1 MFGNKQFAEELVNR
15 LKELRLKRD
24 WTIKYT
30 AEKIDI
36 GATMYSGYES
46 QLRLPPMELLPK
58 IAEVFDT
65 TTDYLLGSSK
75 KGETTMPPTDLE
87 LILSQE
93 NIHFRGVELTF
104 KDKENVKVL
113 LEMLLENRMETINE
127 VICPLDAHQQ
137 SD

>member
-1 MFGNKQFAEELVNR
+1 MKNKQFAEELVNR

-36 GATMYSGYES
+36 GASMYSGYES

-75 KGETTMPPTDLE
+75 KDETTLFSTDIDW
-87 LILSQE
+87 ILSQE
-93 NIHFRGVELTF
+93 HINYKGVELTY

-113 LEMLLENRMETINE
+113 LEMLLENRMETINDVSCRLE
-127 VICPLDAHQQ
+127 ANQQ
-137 SD
+137 YD

>member
-1 MFGNKQFAEELVNR
+1 MKNKQFAEELVNR

-36 GATMYSGYES
+36 GASMYSGYES

-65 TTDYLLGSSK
+65 TADYLLGSLK
-75 KGETTMPPTDLE
+75 KDETTMFSTDIDW
-87 LILSQE
+87 ILSQE
-93 NIHFRGVELTF
+93 HINYKGVELTY

-113 LEMLLENRMETINE
+113 LEMLLENRMETINDVSCRLE
-127 VICPLDAHQQ
+127 ANQQ
-137 SD
+137 YD

>member
-1 MFGNKQFAEELVNR
+1 MKNKQFAEELVNR

-36 GATMYSGYES
+36 GASMYSGYES

-75 KGETTMPPTDLE
+75 KDETTMFSTDIDW
-87 LILSQE
+87 ILSQE
-93 NIHFRGVELTF
+93 H
-104 KDKENVKVL
+104 
-113 LEMLLENRMETINE
+113 IN
-127 VICPLDAHQQ
+127 
-137 SD
+137 

>member
-1 MFGNKQFAEELVNR
+1 MKNKQFAEELVNR

-36 GATMYSGYES
+36 GASMYSGYES

-65 TTDYLLGSSK
+65 TTDYLLGNSK
-75 KGETTMPPTDLE
+75 KDETTMFPTDIDW
-87 LILSQE
+87 ILSQE
-93 NIHFRGVELTF
+93 HVNYRGVELTY

-113 LEMLLENRMETINE
+113 LEMLLENRMETINDVSCRLE
-127 VICPLDAHQQ
+127 ANQQ
-137 SD
+137 YD

>member
-1 MFGNKQFAEELVNR
+1 MKNKQFAEELVNR

-36 GATMYSGYES
+36 GASMYSGYES

-75 KGETTMPPTDLE
+75 KDETTMFSTDIDW
-87 LILSQE
+87 ILSQE
-93 NIHFRGVELTF
+93 HINYRGVELTY

-113 LEMLLENRMETINE
+113 LEMLLENRVETINDVSCRIE
-127 VICPLDAHQQ
+127 ANQQ
-137 SD
+137 YD

>member
-1 MFGNKQFAEELVNR
+1 MKNKQFAEELVNR

-36 GATMYSGYES
+36 GASMYSGYES

-75 KGETTMPPTDLE
+75 KDETTLFSIDIDW
-87 LILSQE
+87 ILSQE
-93 NIHFRGVELTF
+93 HINYKGVELTY

-113 LEMLLENRMETINE
+113 LEMLLENRMETINDVSCRLE
-127 VICPLDAHQQ
+127 ANQQ
-137 SD
+137 YD

>member
-1 MFGNKQFAEELVNR
+1 
-15 LKELRLKRD
+15 
-24 WTIKYT
+24 
-30 AEKIDI
+30 
-36 GATMYSGYES
+36 MYSGYES

>member
-1 MFGNKQFAEELVNR
+1 MKNKQFAEELVNR

-36 GATMYSGYES
+36 GASMYSGYES

-75 KGETTMPPTDLE
+75 KDETTMFSTDIDW
-87 LILSQE
+87 ILSQE
-93 NIHFRGVELTF
+93 HINYKGVELTY

-113 LEMLLENRMETINE
+113 LEMLLENRMETINDVSCRLE
-127 VICPLDAHQQ
+127 ANQQ
-137 SD
+137 YD

>member
-1 MFGNKQFAEELVNR
+1 MKNKQFAEELVNR

-36 GATMYSGYES
+36 GASMYSGYES

-65 TTDYLLGSSK
+65 TTDYLLGSLK
-75 KGETTMPPTDLE
+75 KDETTMFSTDIDW
-87 LILSQE
+87 ILSQE
-93 NIHFRGVELTF
+93 HINYKGVELTY

-113 LEMLLENRMETINE
+113 LEMLLENRMETINDVSCRLE
-127 VICPLDAHQQ
+127 ANQQ
-137 SD
+137 YD

>member
-1 MFGNKQFAEELVNR
+1 MKDKQFAGELVNR

-36 GATMYSGYES
+36 GASMYSGYES

-58 IAEVFDT
+58 MAEVFDT
-65 TTDYLLGSSK
+65 TTDYLLGCSK
-75 KGETTMPPTDLE
+75 KDETTRFPTDIDW
-87 LILSQE
+87 ILSQE
-93 NIHFRGVELTF
+93 HINYRGVELTY

-113 LEMLLENRMETINE
+113 LEMLLENRVETINDVSCRIE
-127 VICPLDAHQQ
+127 ANQQ
-137 SD
+137 YD

>member
-1 MFGNKQFAEELVNR
+1 MKNKQFAEELVNR

-36 GATMYSGYES
+36 GASMYSGYES

-58 IAEVFDT
+58 MAEVFDT
-65 TTDYLLGSSK
+65 TTDYLLGCSK
-75 KGETTMPPTDLE
+75 KDETTRSPTDIDW
-87 LILSQE
+87 ILSQE
-93 NIHFRGVELTF
+93 HINYRGVELTY

-113 LEMLLENRMETINE
+113 LEMLLENRVETINDVSCRIE
-127 VICPLDAHQQ
+127 ANQQ
-137 SD
+137 YD